1 MTSISASKHLE
12 AARSLVRLL
21 TAAAPRLLRTYGI
34 LAFTIVVSL
43 GMSARVH
50 AQAPDPACEQPA
62 NPIVAENCQPGSDG
76 WIISNYLGDIE
87 GYAAQPSVNKGERL
101 GLFVNTD
108 APRFDM
114 YVFRSGY
121 YGGLGGRLLETI
133 QDVPGISQPECARAD
148 DTGLRTC
155 STWRESY
162 SLIIKEDWVSGIYII
177 KLVRPDTGGENYIQ
191 FVVRSDA
198 SRSQILYQQSITTNQ
213 AYNYYG
219 GKSTYSYNSGTC
231 PTVALAPRAVK
242 VSFNRPEAHPGF
254 FAPENIKNTYFRAEY
269 PMVRWLEQNGYDVT
283 YSTNMDTHRSGKP
296 GATNLLLNH
305 KVFLSVGHDEYWS
318 QEMRDAIMAAR
329 DAGVHLGF
337 FSANTGYWRVRF
349 EPDPLTNEPD
359 SIMVT
364 YKTTES
370 GPADPSGI
378 HTGTW
383 RDPAGANLPEN
394 SVFGV
399 MYIGD
404 NDKMYF
410 PLRVASEFVSD
421 PIYRNTGLQNMPAGT
436 YIDVGDQI
444 VGWEWD
450 ARVDNGFEPQGVTV
464 LAETPVYGM
473 LLQDAGKAAN
483 GNMGQAVAQTVRY
496 TAPSGAIVFS
506 TGTIQ
511 WSWGLGAHGLE
522 IVDPDPVI
530 SQMTYNILASMG
542 AQPATPAEGIILDG
556 SDTASPPLPT
566 DRLRRSGETT
576 APVITN
582 IQSSAAGDSITV
594 SWETDVETTG
604 QLWYG
609 VRSGAINTTGGLNRE
624 PSTRHEFTVTGLD
637 PRTTYYFKVVSV
649 DSNWGVA
656 ISDEQQIQ
664 TGSLSFA
671 GEIRHALDPAITRA
685 GCWVRAN
692 TSGVVIFS
700 VLGAVIVLLIVG
712 RWWMVRRSTPLD

>member
-1 MTSISASKHLE
+1 MRYISAPKHPE
-12 AARSLVRLL
+12 AESY
-21 TAAAPRLLRTYGI
+21 LRHIFKAVATW
-34 LAFTIVVSL
+34 LPTICIASVLNLGVVA
-43 GMSARVH
+43 SAH
-50 AQAPDPACEQPA
+50 AQAPDPACQQPA

-87 GYAAQPSVNKGERL
+87 GYAAQPSINKGERL
-101 GLFVNTD
+101 GLFVNTT

-133 QDVPGISQPECARAD
+133 QNVTGTSQPACARAD
-148 DTGLRTC
+148 DVGLRTC

-162 SLIIKEDWVSGIYII
+162 SLIIKDDWVSGIYVI

-191 FVVRSDA
+191 FVVRNDA
-198 SRSQILYQQSITTNQ
+198 SRSHILYQQSITTNQ

-219 GKSTYSYNSGTC
+219 GKSTYTSNSGTC
-231 PTVALAPRAVK
+231 PTVATAPRAVK

-254 FAPENIKNTYFRAEY
+254 FAPDNIKNTYFRAEY

-318 QEMRDAIMAAR
+318 EEMRNAIMAAR

-337 FSANTGYWRVRF
+337 FTANTGYWRVRF

-359 SIMVT
+359 SVMVT

-378 HTGTW
+378 PTGTW

-404 NDKMYF
+404 NDRVSF
-410 PLRVASEFVSD
+410 PLRIASEFVDD
-421 PIYRNTGLQNMPAGT
+421 PIYRHTGLQDMPDGT
-436 YIDVGDQI
+436 YLDVGDQI
-444 VGWEWD
+444 FGWEWD
-450 ARVDNGFEPQGVTV
+450 ARVDNGFEPKGLTV

-473 LLQDAGKAAN
+473 LLQDAGNSAN
-483 GNMGQAVAQTVRY
+483 GNVGKAAAQTVRY

-511 WSWGLGAHGLE
+511 WSWGLGAHGLQV
-522 IVDPDPVI
+522 VDPDPII
-530 SQMTYNILASMG
+530 SQMTYNILADMR

-556 SDTASPPLPT
+556 SDTSPPPLPT
-566 DRLRRSGETT
+566 DRLRNASEATV
-576 APVITN
+576 PVISN
-582 IQSSAAGDSITV
+582 IQASASGDSITV
-594 SWETDVETTG
+594 RWETDVETTG

-609 VRSGAINTTGGLNRE
+609 VRSGAINTTGGLNLQ
-624 PSTRHEFTVTGLD
+624 PSTRHEFTVNGLD
-637 PRTTYYFKVVSV
+637 PRTTYYFKAASV
-649 DSNWGVA
+649 GAGWEVA
-656 ISDEQQIQ
+656 ISDEQQVQ

-671 GEIRHALDPAITRA
+671 DEIRHALDPAIIRT

-692 TSGVVIFS
+692 TAGVVIFGI
-700 VLGAVIVLLIVG
+700 LGVVIALLIVG
-712 RWWMVRRSTPLD
+712 RWWLVRRSTRAA